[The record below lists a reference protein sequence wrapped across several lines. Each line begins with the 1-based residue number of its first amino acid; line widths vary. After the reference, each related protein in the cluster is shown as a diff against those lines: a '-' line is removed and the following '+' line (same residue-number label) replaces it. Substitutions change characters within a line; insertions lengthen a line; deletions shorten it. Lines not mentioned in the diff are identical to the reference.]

1 MIDFEDKLMQ
11 LGKID
16 NQDTDPDI
24 FLIAFH
30 GLRREREK
38 AQSRMRSGMGAAM
51 FIFILGIMT
60 TMQLSNQSQDIMYM
74 THYSIESSLFDTEI
88 WDLETD
94 DSSEQQLS
102 YVDDVTL
109 FLLEEDD
116 FWETMD
122 LINDIYTN
130 NETNKEETL

>member
-1 MIDFEDKLMQ
+1 
-11 LGKID
+11 
-16 NQDTDPDI
+16 
-24 FLIAFH
+24 
-30 GLRREREK
+30 
-38 AQSRMRSGMGAAM
+38 
-51 FIFILGIMT
+51 MT

-74 THYSIESSLFDTEI
+74 TQYSTESSLFDTEL

-94 DSSEQQLS
+94 FSSEQQLT
-102 YVDDVTL
+102 YVDDITL